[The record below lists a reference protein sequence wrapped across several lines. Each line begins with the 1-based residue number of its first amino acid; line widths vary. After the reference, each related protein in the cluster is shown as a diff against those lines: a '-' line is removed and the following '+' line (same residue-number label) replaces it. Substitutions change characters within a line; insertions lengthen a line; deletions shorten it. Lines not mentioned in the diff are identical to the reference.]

1 MRNTAKIIIL
11 FIIAIMATAYDVR
24 SSELPF
30 SGSDVHDASYSRLSA
45 LSDSVLTDL
54 GNKWYSDRST
64 HARAFA
70 AFSVV
75 VNRHYNPRGNE
86 RPGIQHVVEAMR
98 NIGVLYLVSFYKY
111 DQAYKYLSLSR
122 QLAEEN
128 NISHWLP
135 YIDINLANLWEIN
148 AMIFPGST
156 RNGTNYVARA
166 WENAIKDHNES
177 LLPVIATD
185 MAILSYARQDS
196 SIFRSQMRYFL
207 NLEPKERDWR
217 HDFARTFTAGVMAW
231 QNKDHKTAEALII
244 RACDTATGKPDGERY
259 RMSAMSALVTLYI
272 AQKLNAKAGHTLRQ
286 YSALIKSNP
295 DFAIDLYGMY
305 TDYFRNL
312 RIPDSIDKYHYLYL
326 KEKANVADE
335 RKLAHVG
342 EKEFLD
348 NIERIN
354 DEIGSLSE
362 KNRMQRQQITLVSV
376 AALSLLLISGIIM
389 WAYRRLRSK
398 SEQLFRKNVE
408 MIEEQRLFS
417 ARQKELTEEVER
429 LKAAGAEPPDSPE
442 TAADDLPET
451 GDANVDTGAA
461 AKKTL
466 RLAIPDDK
474 ANEIF
479 MRLTSIMENSREI
492 YSPDFSL
499 ERLAQLADSK
509 PRTVSNVIN
518 RKLATNFSQFLNEY
532 RIREACIRFQ
542 DTDNYGNYTVE
553 AIPESVGYRSRTGF
567 SSLFKKATGLSPSE
581 YQRLARRAPLR

>member
-1 MRNTAKIIIL
+1 
-11 FIIAIMATAYDVR
+11 
-24 SSELPF
+24 
-30 SGSDVHDASYSRLSA
+30 
-45 LSDSVLTDL
+45 
-54 GNKWYSDRST
+54 
-64 HARAFA
+64 
-70 AFSVV
+70 
-75 VNRHYNPRGNE
+75 
-86 RPGIQHVVEAMR
+86 
-98 NIGVLYLVSFYKY
+98 
-111 DQAYKYLSLSR
+111 
-122 QLAEEN
+122 
-128 NISHWLP
+128 
-135 YIDINLANLWEIN
+135 
-148 AMIFPGST
+148 
-156 RNGTNYVARA
+156 
-166 WENAIKDHNES
+166 
-177 LLPVIATD
+177 
-185 MAILSYARQDS
+185 
-196 SIFRSQMRYFL
+196 MRYFL

-272 AQKLNAKAGHTLRQ
+272 TLNLNGKSGQTLRQ

-326 KEKANVADE
+326 KEKAYVADE

-362 KNRMQRQQITLVSV
+362 RNRMQRQQMTLVSV
-376 AALSLLLISGIIM
+376 AALSLLLISGVIM

-429 LKAAGAEPPDSPE
+429 LKAAGAEPPDAPE

-553 AIPESVGYRSRTGF
+553 AISESVGYRSRTGF